1 MRRVSSQSED
11 GGRTYIEEDR
21 IFANL
26 TAGVR
31 APGAGSLST
40 ERKRGSHRYA
50 LARKKPKP
58 VIQHEACYQNEP
70 NKDKWPYQSVQ
81 KFFKK
86 VKKKLVT
93 PGNVDNA

>member
-1 MRRVSSQSED
+1 
-11 GGRTYIEEDR
+11 
-21 IFANL
+21 
-26 TAGVR
+26 
-31 APGAGSLST
+31 
-40 ERKRGSHRYA
+40 
-50 LARKKPKP
+50 

>member
-1 MRRVSSQSED
+1 MFPGEWFLS
-11 GGRTYIEEDR
+11 
-21 IFANL
+21 
-26 TAGVR
+26 AGET
-31 APGAGSLST
+31 P
-40 ERKRGSHRYA
+40 KR
-50 LARKKPKP
+50 